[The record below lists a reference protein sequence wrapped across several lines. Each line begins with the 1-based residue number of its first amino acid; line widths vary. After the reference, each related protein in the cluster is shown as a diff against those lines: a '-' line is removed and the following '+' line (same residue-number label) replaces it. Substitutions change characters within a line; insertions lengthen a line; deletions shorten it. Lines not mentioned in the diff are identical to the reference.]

1 MNSHTVKLVRGVVKA
16 VVYGAIGA
24 VLVLVTV
31 FIVYLNSRPDLEI
44 WHLAELDEE
53 FSADSGVATF
63 AEYLALEE
71 RLFGQLDELVY
82 ATVPAGQRQEINRYS
97 RGSLSDPERWPQNWN
112 RSFELPVD
120 SPKAG
125 VLLLHGMS
133 DSPYSLRHLGERLH
147 AAGAHVVGLRMPG
160 HGTAPSGLL
169 DLTWQDM
176 LAAVRL
182 AMAHLAGQS
191 GEQPLYIV
199 GYSTGAA
206 LAVLY
211 ALDAVQDS
219 ELPQA
224 RRLVLL
230 SPAIGVTPAA
240 ALSVWQGRLGHLLG
254 LEKLAWNAILPE
266 YDPFKYGSFAINAG
280 DVVYRLTL
288 QIQQRITALGE
299 GGALDRVPPILAFSS
314 IVDATV
320 STPDLVEGLFERLPA
335 GGHELVLFD
344 INRRTEIEPV
354 LKSRPEAVIE
364 ALRADPDPAFTLSVV
379 MNRTEQTG
387 EVVVRSRGAPGE
399 KGFADVDPG
408 LSWPEH
414 VYSLAHIALPFP
426 ADDPLYGGE
435 PVGEDFALRLG
446 RLAMRGERGVLRIPA
461 SDMLR
466 QRWNPFYPYLEK
478 KVLNFVDL
486 GPDASVPTSR
496 YPAKLRRD

>member
-1 MNSHTVKLVRGVVKA
+1 MNSHTVRFIRRGIRA
-16 VVYGAIGA
+16 VAYGAIGA
-24 VLVLVTV
+24 VLVLIAVLV
-31 FIVYLNSRPDLEI
+31 VYLNSRADLEI

-53 FSADSGVATF
+53 FRADSGVGTF
-63 AEYLALEE
+63 SDYLVLEE
-71 RLFGQLDELVY
+71 RLFGQLEERVY
-82 ATVPAGQRQEINRYS
+82 ATVPAEQRHSINRYS

-112 RSFELPVD
+112 RSFELPAE

-133 DSPYSLRHLGERLH
+133 DSPYSLRQLGERLH

-160 HGTAPSGLL
+160 HGTAPSGLV

-182 AMAHLAGQS
+182 AMDHLAGQS
-191 GEQPLYIV
+191 GEQPIYIV

-254 LEKLAWNAILPE
+254 LDKLAWNAILPE

-288 QIQQRITALGE
+288 EIQERITALGE

-314 IVDATV
+314 VVDATV

-354 LKSRPEAVIE
+354 LKSSPETVIE
-364 ALRADPDPAFTLSVV
+364 ALRADPNPAFTLSVV
-379 MNRTEQTG
+379 MNRTE
-387 EVVVRSRGAPGE
+387 VVVRTRGAPVE
-399 KGFADVDPG
+399 KGVADVDPG

-466 QRWNPFYPYLEK
+466 QRWNPFYPYLKK
-478 KVLNFVDL
+478 KVLDFVDL
-486 GPDASVPTSR
+486 
-496 YPAKLRRD
+496 

>member
-1 MNSHTVKLVRGVVKA
+1 MNSHTVRFIRRGIRA
-16 VVYGAIGA
+16 VAYGAIGA
-24 VLVLVTV
+24 VLVLIAVLV
-31 FIVYLNSRPDLEI
+31 VYLNSRADLEI

-53 FSADSGVATF
+53 FRADSGVGTF
-63 AEYLALEE
+63 SDYLVLEE
-71 RLFGQLDELVY
+71 RLFGQLEERVY
-82 ATVPAGQRQEINRYS
+82 ATVPAEQRHSINRYS

-112 RSFELPVD
+112 RSFELPAE

-133 DSPYSLRHLGERLH
+133 DSPYSLRQLGERLH

-160 HGTAPSGLL
+160 HGTAPSGLV

-182 AMAHLAGQS
+182 AMDHLAGQS
-191 GEQPLYIV
+191 GEQPIYIV

-254 LEKLAWNAILPE
+254 LDKLAWNAILPE

-288 QIQQRITALGE
+288 EIQERITALGE

-320 STPDLVEGLFERLPA
+320 FTPDLVEGLFERLPA

-344 INRRTEIEPV
+344 INRRTGIEPV
-354 LKSRPEAVIE
+354 LKFRPEAVIE
-364 ALRADPDPAFTLSVV
+364 ALRADPKPAFTLSVV

-387 EVVVRSRGAPGE
+387 EVVVRSKGAP
-399 KGFADVDPG
+399 KGHELADVDPG

-426 ADDPLYGGE
+426 ANDPLYGGE
-435 PVGEDFALRLG
+435 PAGEDFALRLG
-446 RLAMRGERGVLRIPA
+446 KLAMRGERGVLRIPA

-466 QRWNPFYPYLEK
+466 QRWNPFYSYLESR
-478 KVLNFVDL
+478 VLEFADL
-486 GPDASVPTSR
+486 
-496 YPAKLRRD
+496 

>member
-1 MNSHTVKLVRGVVKA
+1 MRSHRMRFIRRGIRA
-16 VVYGAIGA
+16 VAHGAIGA
-24 VLVLVTV
+24 LIVLIAV
-31 FIVYLNSRPDLEI
+31 FVVYLNSRADLEI

-53 FSADSGVATF
+53 FNADSGVETF
-63 AEYLALEE
+63 ADYLALEE

-82 ATVPAGQRQEINRYS
+82 AKVPAQQRHAINRYS
-97 RGSLSDPERWPQNWN
+97 RGSLSDPGRWPRNWN

-133 DSPYSLRHLGERLH
+133 DSPYSLRALGERLH

-176 LAAVRL
+176 VAAVRL
-182 AMAHLAGQS
+182 AMTHLAQRS
-191 GEQPLYIV
+191 GERSVYIV

-211 ALDAVQDS
+211 ALDAVQDP

-224 RRLVLL
+224 RRLILI

-288 QIQQRITALGE
+288 QIQKPITALGE
-299 GGALDRVPPILAFSS
+299 NGALDRVPPILAFSS

-320 STPDLVEGLFERLPA
+320 STPALVEGLFERLPA

-354 LKSRPEAVIE
+354 IKFRPEEVIE
-364 ALRADPDPAFTLSVV
+364 ALQADPTPTFTLSVL
-379 MNRTEQTG
+379 MNRNEQTG
-387 EVVVRSRGAPGE
+387 EVVVRTKAPGE
-399 KGFADVDPG
+399 ETFTDVDPG
-408 LSWPEH
+408 LSWPAD
-414 VYSLAHIALPFP
+414 VYSMAHIALPFP
-426 ADDPLYGGE
+426 VDDPLYGGE
-435 PVGEDFALRLG
+435 PAGEDFALRLG
-446 RLAMRGERGVLRIPA
+446 TLAMRGERGVLRIPA

-466 QRWNPFYPYLEK
+466 QRWNPFFSYLEK
-478 KVLNFVDL
+478 RVLEL
-486 GPDASVPTSR
+486 
-496 YPAKLRRD
+496 LE

>member
-1 MNSHTVKLVRGVVKA
+1 MNSHTVRFIRRGIRA
-16 VVYGAIGA
+16 VAYGAIGA
-24 VLVLVTV
+24 VLVLIAVLV
-31 FIVYLNSRPDLEI
+31 VYLNSRADLEI

-53 FSADSGVATF
+53 FRADSGVGTF
-63 AEYLALEE
+63 SDYLVLEE
-71 RLFGQLDELVY
+71 RLFGQLEERVY
-82 ATVPAGQRQEINRYS
+82 ATVPAEQRHSINRYS

-112 RSFELPVD
+112 RSFELPAE

-133 DSPYSLRHLGERLH
+133 DSPYSLRQLGERLH

-160 HGTAPSGLL
+160 HGTAPSGLV

-182 AMAHLAGQS
+182 AMDHLAGQS
-191 GEQPLYIV
+191 GEQPIYIV

-254 LEKLAWNAILPE
+254 LDKLAWNAILPE

-288 QIQQRITALGE
+288 EIQERITALGE

-320 STPDLVEGLFERLPA
+320 STPGLVEGLFERLPA
-335 GGHELVLFD
+335 GGYELVLFD
-344 INRRTEIEPV
+344 INRRTGIEPV

-364 ALRADPDPAFTLSVV
+364 ALRADPKPAFTLSVV

-387 EVVVRSRGAPGE
+387 EVVVRSKGAP
-399 KGFADVDPG
+399 KGHELADVDPG

-426 ADDPLYGGE
+426 ANDPLYGGE
-435 PVGEDFALRLG
+435 PAGEDFALRLG
-446 RLAMRGERGVLRIPA
+446 KLAMRGERGVLRIPA

-466 QRWNPFYPYLEK
+466 QRWNPFYSYLESR
-478 KVLNFVDL
+478 VLEFADL
-486 GPDASVPTSR
+486 
-496 YPAKLRRD
+496 

>member
-1 MNSHTVKLVRGVVKA
+1 MIRRGIRA
-16 VVYGAIGA
+16 IAHGAIGA
-24 VLVLVTV
+24 ILVLIAIFV
-31 FIVYLNSRPDLEI
+31 VYLNSRADLEI
-44 WHLAELDEE
+44 WHLAELDKE
-53 FSADSGVATF
+53 FNADSGVETF
-63 AEYLALEE
+63 ADYLALEE

-82 ATVPAGQRQEINRYS
+82 AKIPAQQRHAIDRYS
-97 RGSLSDPERWPQNWN
+97 RGSLSDPGRWPRDWN

-120 SPKAG
+120 SPKTG

-133 DSPYSLRHLGERLH
+133 DSPYSLRALGERLH

-169 DLTWQDM
+169 NLTWQDM
-176 LAAVRL
+176 VAAVRL
-182 AMAHLAGQS
+182 AMTHLAGQS
-191 GEQPLYIV
+191 GERSVYIV

-211 ALDAVQDS
+211 ALNAVQDP

-224 RRLVLL
+224 RRLILV

-240 ALSVWQGRLGHLLG
+240 ALSVWQGRLGQLLG

-266 YDPFKYGSFAINAG
+266 YDPFKYSSFAINAG

-288 QIQQRITALGE
+288 QIQERITALGE

-320 STPDLVEGLFERLPA
+320 STPALVEGLFERLPA

-344 INRRTEIEPV
+344 INRRTAIEPV

-364 ALRADPDPAFTLSVV
+364 ALQADPNPAFTLSVV
-379 MNRTEQTG
+379 TNRDEQTS
-387 EVVVRSRGAPGE
+387 EVVVRTKAPGG
-399 KGFADVDPG
+399 KTFTDVDLG
-408 LSWPEH
+408 LSWPDG

-426 ADDPLYGGE
+426 AHDPLYGGE
-435 PVGEDFALRLG
+435 SAEEDIGLHLGKLAL
-446 RLAMRGERGVLRIPA
+446 RGERGVLRIPA

-466 QRWNPFYPYLEK
+466 QRWNPFYSYLEK
-478 KVLNFVDL
+478 RVLNFVE
-486 GPDASVPTSR
+486 
-496 YPAKLRRD
+496 

>member
-1 MNSHTVKLVRGVVKA
+1 MAFPGGLNGSGRMRSNRIRLIRRGIRA
-16 VVYGAIGA
+16 VAHGAIGA
-24 VLVLVTV
+24 ALVLIAIFVL
-31 FIVYLNSRPDLEI
+31 YLNSRADLEI
-44 WHLAELDEE
+44 WHLAKLDKE
-53 FSADSGVATF
+53 FSADSGVGTF
-63 AEYLALEE
+63 ADYLALEE

-82 ATVPAGQRQEINRYS
+82 AKVPAQQRHAIKRYS
-97 RGSLSDPERWPQNWN
+97 RGSLSDPGRWPRDWN

-120 SPKAG
+120 LPKAG

-147 AAGAHVVGLRMPG
+147 AAGAHVIGLRMPG
-160 HGTAPSGLL
+160 HGTAPSGLV

-176 LAAVRL
+176 AAAVRL
-182 AMAHLAGQS
+182 AMTHLAGRS
-191 GEQPLYIV
+191 GERPVYIV

-211 ALDAVQDS
+211 ALDAVREP

-240 ALSVWQGRLGHLLG
+240 ALSVWQARLGHLLG
-254 LEKLAWNAILPE
+254 LDKLAWNAILPE
-266 YDPFKYGSFAINAG
+266 YDPFKYGSFAVNAG

-288 QIQQRITALGE
+288 QIQERITALGE
-299 GGALDRVPPILAFSS
+299 GSALERVPPILAFSS

-320 STPDLVEGLFERLPA
+320 STPALVEGLFERLPA

-344 INRRTEIEPV
+344 INRRTKIEPV

-364 ALRADPDPAFTLSVV
+364 ALQADPNPAFTLSVV
-379 MNRTEQTG
+379 MNRDEQTS
-387 EVVVRSRGAPGE
+387 EVVVRTKAPGG
-399 KGFADVDPG
+399 KTFTDADLG
-408 LSWPEH
+408 LSWPEG

-426 ADDPLYGGE
+426 AHDSLYGGE
-435 PVGEDFALRLG
+435 SADEGIGLHLGKLAL
-446 RLAMRGERGVLRIPA
+446 RGERGVLRIPA

-466 QRWNPFYPYLEK
+466 QRWNPFYSYLEK
-478 KVLNFVDL
+478 RVLNFVE
-486 GPDASVPTSR
+486 
-496 YPAKLRRD
+496 